1 VGVVIGATVA
11 LADFGITDAS
21 LAGMPVL
28 APGFGHQ
35 GARIAQLPE
44 LFGSAA
50 QNVLVSASRSILSA
64 GPAGIE
70 AAIDDAAAE
79 VVAACRE

>member
-1 VGVVIGATVA
+1 
-11 LADFGITDAS
+11 
-21 LAGMPVL
+21 MPVL

-35 GARIAQLPE
+35 GARISHLTE

-64 GPAGIE
+64 GPMGIE
-70 AAIDDAAAE
+70 AAIDDAVAE
-79 VVAACRE
+79 VVAACRG